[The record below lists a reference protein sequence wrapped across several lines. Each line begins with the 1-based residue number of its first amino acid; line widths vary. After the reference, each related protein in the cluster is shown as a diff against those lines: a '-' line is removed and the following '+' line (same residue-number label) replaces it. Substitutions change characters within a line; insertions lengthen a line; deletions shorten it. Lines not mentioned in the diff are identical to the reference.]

1 MTQEQAF
8 IDFAELSDGGDIFYR
23 PQDKMQ
29 FQRSLKAVVNDH
41 LGLAVVADS
50 EKILNHYCRLMIS
63 RLGEMQEF
71 QLEVLLPSDTDTL
84 LKRFNQIM
92 VSLPVDRALRPPD
105 SDTPVTLMIVNDAH
119 LVGEEQWLLLSQ
131 LLSDFPGVNVRLIL
145 FIDVTEWPRYEKPLK
160 LFGRK
165 LHQWKLEAPTVPE
178 TKDLLAA
185 AQQND
190 CKDEVESLLRGLAIG
205 IPEETFEE
213 NDSVI
218 EAILPGS
225 SVSNEYN
232 VEAIMAVRPDHFG
245 GGEIRPIAVKINK
258 PSFLAWAILMIL
270 VLGASWMVMSLID
283 PDATTEYKN
292 EVMSM
297 LSMSNKSKIEQSE
310 VASAI
315 IMPALQNP
323 IIDTSQVITSQPVVA
338 KDESE
343 TDVSKDII
351 TTAKVTDYF
360 VQHILF
366 KEKETAMIYLNKN
379 PSLRDTVL
387 VAMNGPESEVYGLI
401 SGPFETEQGAR
412 DFIQLP
418 GIPKDGWIRDATQLQ
433 VLIR

>member
-225 SVSNEYN
+225 SLSNEYN

-245 GGEIRPIAVKINK
+245 DGEIRPIAVKINK

-270 VLGASWMVMSLID
+270 VLGCSWMVMSI
-283 PDATTEYKN
+283 
-292 EVMSM
+292 
-297 LSMSNKSKIEQSE
+297 LSMSNKSQIEQSE

-315 IMPALQNP
+315 MMPALQNP

-343 TDVSKDII
+343 TGVSKDII

-418 GIPKDGWIRDATQLQ
+418 GIPKDGWIRDAPQLQ
-433 VLIR
+433 MLIR